1 MEDYHN
7 FESSGED
14 IKEDSL
20 INTAPDLPAV
30 NSDIL
35 EKPVEELDKTD
46 LTQSTQPST
55 DDSARVDQSTTD
67 QTDSITDNFGQK
79 DSTENDQL
87 SKKSED
93 RVSDLEDDGSND
105 DPDPSGEESDE
116 IVIPKIDI
124 IDKEISKID
133 IPTKPSVDIKSDI
146 SIRSDVKKIDK
157 NVSDDAKQIEKS
169 ILFSDES
176 INHDDPKQE
185 ELPMINE
192 KEYNPD
198 SPEVNQDIEDSQNT
212 ETPAENTDIVK
223 SRKRTSL
230 TEFIA
235 KKHMHSG
242 VAAGFKAWLRG
253 RMFAFDDE
261 WEQLF
266 NDYNN
271 RTI

>member
-67 QTDSITDNFGQK
+67 QTDSITDNSGQK
-79 DSTENDQL
+79 DSTENDRL
-87 SKKSED
+87 SKKSDESDESDESED

-105 DPDPSGEESDE
+105 DPDPS
-116 IVIPKIDI
+116 
-124 IDKEISKID
+124 
-133 IPTKPSVDIKSDI
+133 KPSVDIKSDI